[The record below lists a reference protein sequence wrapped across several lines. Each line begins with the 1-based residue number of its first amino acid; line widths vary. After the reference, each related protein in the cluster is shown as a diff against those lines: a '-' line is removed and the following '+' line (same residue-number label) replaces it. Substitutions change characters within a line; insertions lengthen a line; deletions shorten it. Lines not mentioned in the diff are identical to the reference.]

1 MRGRSR
7 RGKVVVYPKRNVLYY
22 FMLLLENSDSDI
34 SNMETAS

>member
-1 MRGRSR
+1 M

-22 FMLLLENSDSDI
+22 HMLLLENSDSDKI